1 MAAAGTSFLDIWLY
15 GDFREK
21 RPAGEVSP
29 TMPYFSPGPWVTQPG
44 ERLLINSC
52 FLFFF
57 YSSLFPPP
65 SSFLFLSC
73 SHPLLKLTCKSCTQ
87 RLQSCKCG
95 LLLIK

>member
-1 MAAAGTSFLDIWLY
+1 MAAAGTSFWDIWLY

-57 YSSLFPPP
+57 YSSLSPPP
-65 SSFLFLSC
+65 PPFYSSLVRIRSLN
-73 SHPLLKLTCKSCTQ
+73 
-87 RLQSCKCG
+87 
-95 LLLIK
+95 

>member
-65 SSFLFLSC
+65 
-73 SHPLLKLTCKSCTQ
+73 
-87 RLQSCKCG
+87 
-95 LLLIK
+95 LLLFIPVLFASAPQIDV